1 MVSNRGVRWFAALV
15 VVATVAACG
24 GDDDDDSSDDADA
37 TSAATGA
44 TTDAGAAEATTA
56 PAATTPDAGSTATA
70 TEAPDATEPTAAE
83 STAPAEDDPEL
94 DPDGRL
100 TIGTFAIYPWDP
112 AKQSSGYAITQL
124 ALVFDRL
131 VHTAPD
137 GSLVPGLAT
146 AWEYSPDGTTLTFD
160 LRDDVTFQD
169 GTPFDAAAVKANIE
183 RSQTLEGSS
192 SKADLARIAEV
203 VAVDP
208 QTVELHLASPDA
220 TLPAV
225 FSGAAGAMMS
235 PASMADPTVDAHPVG
250 TGMYTL
256 GDYVPASSYSVER
269 WDGYWDPDAVK
280 LAGID
285 VVSLPDSAARINAL
299 RTGEIDIAPVE
310 PSDVETIEQT
320 DGMSVDRNETLRYV
334 YLAMNLAETPLDNLQ
349 VRQAISHAIDRQ
361 ALVDGPFFGLG
372 TPTAQ
377 PWPDGYFPHVAG
389 LDDDA
394 TRTTRSWPA
403 SSSPRP
409 ATRTASRRTSSW
421 SPPRPCTRS
430 SARRSRP
437 SWPRSGSR

>member
-1 MVSNRGVRWFAALV
+1 MVRNRGVRWFAALV

-24 GDDDDDSSDDADA
+24 GDDDSSADADT

-44 TTDAGAAEATTA
+44 TSDAGAADATTA

-70 TEAPDATEPTAAE
+70 TDAPDATEPTAAE
-83 STAPAEDDPEL
+83 STASAQDDPEL

-183 RSQTLEGSS
+183 RSQTLDGSS

-220 TLPAV
+220 D
-225 FSGAAGAMMS
+225 AAGRVLRLRRGDDEPGVDGRPDTSTPTRSA
-235 PASMADPTVDAHPVG
+235 PACTRWATTCRRRPT
-250 TGMYTL
+250 
-256 GDYVPASSYSVER
+256 ASS
-269 WDGYWDPDAVK
+269 GGTA
-280 LAGID
+280 
-285 VVSLPDSAARINAL
+285 
-299 RTGEIDIAPVE
+299 TG
-310 PSDVETIEQT
+310 
-320 DGMSVDRNETLRYV
+320 
-334 YLAMNLAETPLDNLQ
+334 
-349 VRQAISHAIDRQ
+349 
-361 ALVDGPFFGLG
+361 
-372 TPTAQ
+372 
-377 PWPDGYFPHVAG
+377 
-389 LDDDA
+389 
-394 TRTTRSWPA
+394 TRTP
-403 SSSPRP
+403 
-409 ATRTASRRTSSW
+409 
-421 SPPRPCTRS
+421 
-430 SARRSRP
+430 
-437 SWPRSGSR
+437 